1 MPSITTNGLAAIE
14 PGGSLKPISYELGD
28 LNANE
33 IIIDVEY
40 CGICHSDLSM
50 VDNDW
55 GISQYPLV
63 PGHEVIGKIASVGP
77 GVHHLNI
84 GDSVGLGW
92 HCGYCNECACCKS
105 GDQNL
110 CATARPTIVGH
121 HGGFADKVKADA
133 NSVVVIPEGVD
144 LATAGPLMCAGITVF
159 NPMIQFGVSSTDRV
173 AVIGIGGLG
182 HLAVKF
188 LSAWGCEVT
197 AFTSSEDK
205 KNEAASF
212 GADHTLDSRDAE
224 AIEQAANSFD
234 YLISTVNVKL
244 DWNQYVSTLKPKG
257 TMVFVGAT
265 LDPLDLGVM
274 PLILGQRTIAGST
287 VGSPAVMEQMLQFAS
302 RHQISPLVEQFA
314 MSSANSA
321 MSHVR
326 EGKPKYRVVL
336 ANN

>member
-1 MPSITTNGLAAIE
+1 MSLNNTIGLAVNE
-14 PGGSLKPISYELGD
+14 PGGSLESLTYELGA
-28 LNANE
+28 LGVNE
-33 IIIDVEY
+33 VIIDVDY

-50 VDNDW
+50 VDNQW
-55 GISQYPLV
+55 GITQYPLV
-63 PGHEVIGKIASVGP
+63 PGHEVIGKIAPVGD
-77 GVHHLNI
+77 GVKHFSP

-92 HCGYCNECACCKS
+92 HCGYCNECSCCKS
-105 GDQNL
+105 GHQNL

-133 NSVVVIPEGVD
+133 NSVVVIPEGID
-144 LATAGPLMCAGITVF
+144 LKSAGPLMCAGVTVF
-159 NPMIQFGVSSTDRV
+159 NPIVQFGVAPTDRV

-182 HLAVKF
+182 HLAVQF

-197 AFTSSEDK
+197 AFTTSETK
-205 KNEAASF
+205 KTEALSF
-212 GADHTLDSRDAE
+212 GAHHTLNSRDPE

-244 DWNQYVSTLKPKG
+244 DWNLYVNSLKPRG

-274 PLILGQRTIAGST
+274 PLIMGQRSIAGST
-287 VGSPAVMEQMLQFAS
+287 VGSPAIMDQMLQFAS
-302 RHQISPLVEQFA
+302 RHQIRPLIEQFPMSKANEA
-314 MSSANSA
+314 ME
-321 MSHVR
+321 HVR
-326 EGKPKYRVVL
+326 TGKPKYRVVL

>member
-1 MPSITTNGLAAIE
+1 MPNNTTTGLAVTESGGLLE
-14 PGGSLKPISYELGD
+14 PLTYELGP
-28 LNANE
+28 LGPNE
-33 IIIDVEY
+33 VIIDVQY

-63 PGHEVIGKIASVGP
+63 PGHEIIGEIASVGD
-77 GVHHLNI
+77 GIHHLNV

-110 CATARPTIVGH
+110 CATAQPTIVGH
-121 HGGFADKVKADA
+121 HGGFADQVKADA
-133 NSVVVIPEGVD
+133 NSVVVIPKGVD

-159 NPMIQFGVSSTDRV
+159 NPMIQFGVNSTDRV

-197 AFTSSEDK
+197 AFTSSEEK
-205 KNEAASF
+205 KTEATSF
-212 GADHTLDSRDAE
+212 GADHTLDSKDPE
-224 AIEQAANSFD
+224 EIERAANSFD
-234 YLISTVNVKL
+234 FLISTVNVKL
-244 DWNQYVSTLKPKG
+244 DWNHYINTLKPKG

-274 PLILGQRTIAGST
+274 PLIMGQRSIAGST
-287 VGSPAVMEQMLQFAS
+287 VGSPAVMDQMLQFAS
-302 RHQISPLVEQFA
+302 QHQIRPLVEQFT
-314 MSSANSA
+314 MSEANSA

>member
-1 MPSITTNGLAAIE
+1 MTKNTTNGLAAIE
-14 PGGSLKPISYELGD
+14 QGGSLEPISYELG
-28 LNANE
+28 APGTNE

-40 CGICHSDLSM
+40 CGICHCDLSM

-55 GISQYPLV
+55 GITQYPLV
-63 PGHEVIGKIASVGP
+63 PGHEVIGKVSSAGE
-77 GVHHLNI
+77 GVRNLNI

-92 HCGYCNECACCKS
+92 HCGYCNECSCCKS

-110 CATARPTIVGH
+110 CGTAQPTIVGH

-133 NSVVVIPEGVD
+133 NSVVVIPEGIE

-159 NPMIQFGVSSTDRV
+159 NPMIQFGVKSTDRV

-188 LSAWGCEVT
+188 LSAWGCDVT

-205 KNEAASF
+205 KAEAISF
-212 GADHTLDSRDAE
+212 GASQTFDSRDSA
-224 AIEQAANSFD
+224 AVEQAANSFD

-244 DWNQYVSTLKPKG
+244 DWNQYVHTLRPKG

-265 LDPLDLGVM
+265 LDSLDLGVM

-287 VGSPAVMEQMLQFAS
+287 VGSPAVMDQMLQFAR
-302 RHQISPLVEQFA
+302 RHNINPVVEQFPL
-314 MSSANSA
+314 SEANTA
-321 MSHVR
+321 ISHVR
-326 EGKPKYRVVL
+326 HGRPKYRVVL
-336 ANN
+336 AKD